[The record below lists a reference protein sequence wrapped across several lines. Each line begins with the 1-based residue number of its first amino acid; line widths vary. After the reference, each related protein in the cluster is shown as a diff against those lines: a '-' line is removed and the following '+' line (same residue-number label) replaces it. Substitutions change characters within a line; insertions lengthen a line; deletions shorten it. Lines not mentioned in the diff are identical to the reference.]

1 MECGK
6 MNMDL
11 VRVGGIQPNTLD
23 AYMKLAKD

>member
-11 VRVGGIQPNTLD
+11 VGVRGIQSNILD
-23 AYMKLAKD
+23 AYVKLAKD